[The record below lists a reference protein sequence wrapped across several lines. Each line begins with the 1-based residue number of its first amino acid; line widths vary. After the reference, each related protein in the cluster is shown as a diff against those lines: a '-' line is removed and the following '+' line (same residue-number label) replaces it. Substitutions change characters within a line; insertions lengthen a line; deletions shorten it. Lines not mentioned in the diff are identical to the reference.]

1 MDYAQLKTDVADWLM
16 REDMTDVI
24 PSLIHL
30 AEARL
35 NRTLRMR
42 QMVKRA
48 TSEVNGQYLSLPGDW
63 LEARNV
69 QLNLAQVQPL
79 EFVTLQQADYYRAI
93 SSGKPWAY
101 SIAGKEMEV
110 IPVVDDGTEIEMAY
124 YAKIPALSDSNT
136 TNWLL
141 DEWPDLYLYGTLAHS
156 APYLKEDERVQTWA
170 ALYDRA
176 LDEAVRANMSAEYS
190 GGPLKVRARTM
201 G

>member
-1 MDYAQLKTDVADWLM
+1 MDYAQLKSDIADWLM

-48 TSEVNGQYLSLPGDW
+48 TSELNGQYLSLPGDW

-69 QLNLAQVQPL
+69 QLNLAEVRPL
-79 EFVTLQQADYYRAI
+79 EFVTLQQADYYRTLYT
-93 SSGKPWAY
+93 GKPWAY

-110 IPVVDDGTEIEMAY
+110 IPTVDDGTEIEMAY
-124 YAKIPALSDSNT
+124 YAKIPVLSDSNT